1 MDPDLP
7 AVLLMGGGEGMG
19 PVKKTAKALAESLF
33 DTKNEKPIG
42 QLVIICGRNKALAS
56 SLEAFEW
63 KIPVK
68 VSLKSFFGSF
78 SPSKLSDWYIFLW
91 PWASITSP
99 FLPLLQVRGFEKQ
112 MEKWMGA
119 CDCIITKVCLC
130 FVS

>member
-19 PVKKTAKALAESLF
+19 PVKETAKALAESLF
-33 DTKNEKPIG
+33 DKNSEKPIG
-42 QLVIICGRNKALAS
+42 QIVVICGRNKALAS
-56 SLEAFEW
+56 SLEAGEW
-63 KIPVK
+63 KISVK
-68 VSLKSFFGSF
+68 VSGSPLLFLFF
-78 SPSKLSDWYIFLW
+78 W

-99 FLPLLQVRGFEKQ
+99 FFSLLQVRGFEKQ

-130 FVS
+130 FIS

>member
-1 MDPDLP
+1 MDPELP

-19 PVKKTAKALAESLF
+19 PVKKTAKALAESLY
-33 DTKNEKPIG
+33 DKDNEKAIG
-42 QLVIICGRNKALAS
+42 QIVIICGRNQTLAS

-68 VSLKSFFGSF
+68 VSCSHSCRALKICLLAFIS
-78 SPSKLSDWYIFLW
+78 
-91 PWASITSP
+91 AS
-99 FLPLLQVRGFEKQ
+99 FLPVLQVRGFEKQ

-130 FVS
+130 CIS